1 MPPNQPMPREDQTV
15 AAIMI
20 RLDLKSVRYDRMN
33 DGVQFD
39 TTARSPALV
48 VEVSRQALEDHF
60 SVALDPDIA
69 VLKAVE
75 IQVFI
80 QQAANR
86 IPADDGKIRLTTAT
100 LNGRDWE

>member
-1 MPPNQPMPREDQTV
+1 
-15 AAIMI
+15 MI
-20 RLDLKSVRYDRMN
+20 RLDIKSVRYDRMN

-39 TTARSPALV
+39 TA
-48 VEVSRQALEDHF
+48 
-60 SVALDPDIA
+60 A

-75 IQVFI
+75 IQTFI

-86 IPADDGKIRLTTAT
+86 IPADDGKIRLTKAT

>member
-1 MPPNQPMPREDQTV
+1 
-15 AAIMI
+15 MI
-20 RLDLKSVRYDRMN
+20 KLDIRSVRYDRMN

-39 TTARSPALV
+39 TASRVGRRPGLV
-48 VEVSRQALEDHF
+48 IEISKDALEYHF
-60 SVALDPDIA
+60 HRPLDQEMA

-75 IQVFI
+75 IQTFI

-86 IPADDGKIRLTTAT
+86 IPADDGKIRLTKAT

>member
-1 MPPNQPMPREDQTV
+1 
-15 AAIMI
+15 MI
-20 RLDLKSVRYDRMN
+20 KLDLKSVRYDRMN

-39 TTARSPALV
+39 TSSRAGRSPGLI
-48 VEVSRQALEDHF
+48 VEITREALEDHF
-60 SVALDPDIA
+60 KKSLDDQAA

-75 IQVFI
+75 IQTFI

>member
-1 MPPNQPMPREDQTV
+1 
-15 AAIMI
+15 MI
-20 RLDLKSVRYDRMN
+20 KLDLRSVRFDRMN

-39 TTARSPALV
+39 TSRLSGRNPGLV
-48 VEVSRQALEDHF
+48 VEVSRDALEDHF
-60 SVALDPDIA
+60 RKPLDQDAA
-69 VLKAVE
+69 VLRAVE

-86 IPADDGKIRLTTAT
+86 IPVDDGKIRLTKAT